1 VTVNVPC
8 GVCGVDFC
16 LPDALYNTR
25 RNDGHYFYCPNGH
38 RLSYRPSAQEKRIEE
53 LQRELAGLEGDY
65 RQATERADE
74 LLAQREELV
83 GALRQC
89 PGCDWRSRRQ
99 IARDPVAMGRGLERV
114 RQDLAEHLVQAH
126 GARPQSTRELVA
138 HT

>member
-1 VTVNVPC
+1 MTVNVPC

-25 RNDGHYFYCPNGH
+25 RSDGHYFYCPNGH
-38 RLSYRPSAQEKRIEE
+38 RLSYRPSVQEKRIAE
-53 LQRELAGLEGDY
+53 LEREVARRKRDY
-65 RQATERADE
+65 RQLVDAQDE
-74 LLAQREELV
+74 LLAAREELV

-99 IARDPVAMGRGLERV
+99 IPRDPVAMGRGLERV

-138 HT
+138 RT

>member
-16 LPDALYNTR
+16 LPGALYDAR
-25 RNDGHYFYCPNGH
+25 RSDGGYFYCPNGH

-53 LQRELAGLEGDY
+53 LERELARRKGDY
-65 RQATERADE
+65 RQLVDAQDE
-74 LLAQREELV
+74 LLAAREELV

-99 IARDPVAMGRGLERV
+99 IPRDPVAMGRGLERV

-138 HT
+138 GT